1 MKGLSLFV
9 FDLRFQWRHGFYWV
23 YVFVCT
29 CYWILLRFV
38 PEAYQETTATVLT
51 FSDPAALGLIMAGGM
66 VLLERDQGVHDPLFV
81 APVHIRE
88 YLLAKAAS
96 LSVLSLAAGW
106 VIHMATGSLP
116 EYPLAFS
123 AGIVLTSTFMTL
135 LSIGVAARQRT
146 INSFILMVQV
156 YALPFILPLF
166 SFLQLWHEDLFLVL
180 PTEGTLRLI
189 VSPSDGLSIGSV
201 LYSICILLIWNF
213 VAYIWAQRSYTRHVL
228 MRVGEGG
235 GINGE
240 I

>member
-1 MKGLSLFV
+1 MKGLTLLSSICDFSGVTVL
-9 FDLRFQWRHGFYWV
+9 LGL
-23 YVFVCT
+23 CT
-29 CYWILLRFV
+29 CLYLLLILLRFV
-38 PEAYQETTATVLT
+38 PEAYQETTAIVLT

-81 APVHIRE
+81 APVHIRH

-146 INSFILMVQV
+146 INGFILMVQA
-156 YALPFILPLF
+156 YALPFILPLLG
-166 SFLQLWHEDLFLVL
+166 FLQLWEADLFFAL
-180 PTEGTLRLI
+180 PTEGTPGYLCLL
-189 VSPSDGLSIGSV
+189 VAAYPWEAF
-201 LYSICILLIWNF
+201 YILLL
-213 VAYIWAQRSYTRHVL
+213 SY
-228 MRVGEGG
+228 
-235 GINGE
+235 
-240 I
+240 

>member
-1 MKGLSLFV
+1 
-9 FDLRFQWRHGFYWV
+9 
-23 YVFVCT
+23 
-29 CYWILLRFV
+29 
-38 PEAYQETTATVLT
+38 
-51 FSDPAALGLIMAGGM
+51 MAGGM

-88 YLLAKAAS
+88 YLLAKVAS

-146 INSFILMVQV
+146 VNSFILMVQV
-156 YALPFILPLF
+156 YAPPFILPLF
-166 SFLQLWHEDLFLVL
+166 SFHHCGMKTCFVL

-189 VSPSDGLSIGSV
+189 VSPSDGLSIG
-201 LYSICILLIWNF
+201 
-213 VAYIWAQRSYTRHVL
+213 AYYIPYVFC
-228 MRVGEGG
+228 
-235 GINGE
+235 
-240 I
+240 

>member
-38 PEAYQETTATVLT
+38 PEDYQETTAIVLT

-116 EYPLAFS
+116 EYPLGFS

-135 LSIGVAARQRT
+135 LSIGVAARHRT
-146 INSFILMVQV
+146 INGFILMVQV
-156 YALPFILPLF
+156 YALPFILPLL
-166 SFLQLWHEDLFLVL
+166 SFLQLWYEDLFLVL
-180 PTEGTLRLI
+180 PTEGTLRLL

-201 LYSICILLIWNF
+201 LYSVCILLIWNF
-213 VAYIWAQRSYTRHVL
+213 AAYIWAQRSYTRHVL